1 MVRNSEAV
9 RALVQRVSQA
19 SVEVAGDRVS
29 EIGPGLLVLVAAG
42 PGDGPEQAAW
52 MAGKIARLRILPD
65 DEGRMN
71 RSVLDT
77 GGEVLAVSQFTLYGD
92 ASRGNR
98 PGFTGA
104 APPEEAEVLVDQF
117 ADALREL
124 GVPVGQGVFGAH
136 MHVALVNDG
145 PVTIWLDSASR

>member
-77 GGEVLAVSQFTLYGD
+77 RGEVLAVSQFTLYGD

-124 GVPVGQGVFGAH
+124 GVPVRQGVFGAH
-136 MHVALVNDG
+136 MQVALVNDG
-145 PVTIWLDSASR
+145 PVTIWLESS